1 MATSG
6 RRATMKEYS
15 VPQEMYDHFGEE
27 SIEQF
32 KAAFGAFDVN
42 GDGSIDASELKN
54 VLVKLGEK
62 DVPDD
67 EIAKMIASVD
77 TNNDQSIQ
85 FNEFLSLLKSQNLGK
100 SGEALAEVVNK
111 GMKMFNV
118 NGMSTGGGGYANF
131 SDDEKIA
138 FSEHINTTLQ
148 GDPHLASI
156 LPLDPNSM
164 DLFSAGSDGILMC
177 KLINKACFDTI
188 DERAINL
195 PNKKPLNKFQKIEN
209 QNLAINAAKSI
220 GCTVVNVGPID
231 LVDGSPILMLGL
243 IWQIVRIQLMST
255 ISLKEHPELLRL
267 LGEGEEM
274 SDMMNQSPEQILL
287 RWFNYQLEH
296 AGSDRRVKNFG
307 SDLMDGEC
315 YSILLNRLAPE
326 TCPLDSTPEGIIENA
341 KKLGIDP
348 FIAPSDIP
356 NGNKKLNSAFVAQI
370 FNQCPGMDILDDEE
384 IAEYDM
390 AGVMEDDNVEDSR
403 EERIFR
409 MWMNSLNIDDTY
421 VNNLFEDVRDGVV
434 LLKVMDK
441 VQPGIVSWPK
451 VNINP
456 KNRFKKVEN
465 CNYCVVLAK
474 QMRFSVVNVGG
485 VDLMDGNRTLI
496 LGMIWQLM
504 RQHTLNILIEIGGG
518 TKIDDKSIVKWANAQ
533 VAEKGKETSMS
544 SFQDS
549 SLSNGRFFLDLLWC
563 LEERVINWDLCTP
576 GESEEDQIMNAKYI
590 ISVARKL
597 GCTVFL
603 APEDITEVKP
613 KMLLMLTASIMLV
626 AMQQKK

>member
-6 RRATMKEYS
+6 RRAQMQEYN
-15 VPQEMYDHFGEE
+15 VPDDMLTHFGEE
-27 SIEQF
+27 GIEQF
-32 KAAFGAFDVN
+32 KAAFGAFDVS
-42 GDGSIDASELKN
+42 GDGSIDETELKN
-54 VLVKLGEK
+54 LLKKLGEENTT
-62 DVPDD
+62 D
-67 EIAKMIASVD
+67 EEITKMIASVD
-77 TNNDQSIQ
+77 DNKDGSIQ
-85 FNEFLSLLKSQNLGK
+85 FNEFLTIVKGSNLGI
-100 SGEALAEVVNK
+100 GGQALAAVVND

-138 FSEHINTTLQ
+138 FTEHINNTLQ
-148 GDPHLASI
+148 GDPDLERM
-156 LPLDPNSM
+156 LPMDPNSM
-164 DLFSAGSDGILMC
+164 DLFSASSDGILMC

-188 DERAINL
+188 DERAMNV
-195 PNKKPLNKFQKIEN
+195 PTKKPLNKFQKIEN
-209 QNLAINAAKSI
+209 QNLVINAAKSI

-243 IWQIVRIQLMST
+243 VWQIVRIQLMST

-274 SDMMNQSPEQILL
+274 SDMLNKSPEQILL

-307 SDLMDGEC
+307 SDLMDGEA
-315 YSILLNRLAPE
+315 YSILLNRLAPD

-348 FIAPSDIP
+348 FISASDIP

-434 LLKVMDK
+434 LLRVMDK
-441 VQPGIVSWPK
+441 VQPGIVSWSK
-451 VNINP
+451 VNMQP

-474 QMRFSVVNVGG
+474 SMRFSVVNVGG

-504 RQHTLNILIEIGGG
+504 RQHTLNILIQIGGG
-518 TKIDDKSIVKWANAQ
+518 TKIDDKAIIKWANTT
-533 VAEKGKETSMS
+533 VTEKGKETSMR
-544 SFQDS
+544 SFQDK
-549 SLSNGRFFLDLLWC
+549 SLATGHFFLDLLWC
-563 LEERVINWDLCTP
+563 LEERVIDWDLVTA
-576 GESEEDQIMNAKYI
+576 GETEEDQLLNAKYI

-603 APEDITEVKP
+603 APEDITEVKQ
-613 KMLLMLTASIMLV
+613 KMLMMLTASIML
-626 AMQQKK
+626 ASMKN

>member
-6 RRATMKEYS
+6 RRATMKAYI
-15 VPQEMYDHFGEE
+15 VPEDMLAHYGEE
-27 SIEQF
+27 TIEQF
-32 KAAFGAFDVN
+32 KSAFGAFDVS
-42 GDGSIDASELKN
+42 GDGSIDSTELKN
-54 VLVKLGEK
+54 LLGKLGEDK
-62 DVPDD
+62 TD
-67 EIAKMIASVD
+67 EEVAAMIASVD
-77 TNNDQSIQ
+77 ENGDGSIQ
-85 FNEFLSLLKSQNLGK
+85 FNEFLGIMKGAGLG
-100 SGEALAEVVNK
+100 SAGEALAETVNA

-138 FSEHINTTLQ
+138 FSEHINNCLE
-148 GDPHLASI
+148 GDPHLKAL

-164 DLFSAGSDGILMC
+164 DLFSASSDGILMC
-177 KLINKACFDTI
+177 KLINKACYDTI
-188 DERAINL
+188 DERALNI
-195 PNKKPLNKFQKIEN
+195 PTKKPLNKFQKIEN
-209 QNLAINAAKSI
+209 QNLVINAAKSI

-243 IWQIVRIQLMST
+243 VWQIVRIQLMST
-255 ISLKEHPELLRL
+255 ISLKEYPELLRL

-274 SDMMNQSPEQILL
+274 SDMLNKSPEQILL

-307 SDLMDGEC
+307 SDLADGEC
-315 YSILLNRLAPE
+315 YSILLNRLAPDL
-326 TCPLDSTPEGIIENA
+326 CPLDSTPEGIIENA
-341 KKLGIDP
+341 KKLDFDP
-348 FIAPSDIP
+348 FISASDIP
-356 NGNKKLNSAFVAQI
+356 NANKKLNSAFVAQI
-370 FNQCPGMDILDDEE
+370 FNACPGMDILDDEE

-434 LLKVMDK
+434 LLRVMDK
-441 VQPGIVSWPK
+441 VQPGIVSWSK

-474 QMRFSVVNVGG
+474 SMKFSVVNVGG
-485 VDLMDGNRTLI
+485 VDLMDGNRNLI

-504 RQHTLNILIEIGGG
+504 RQHTLNILIQIGGG
-518 TKIDDKSIVKWANAQ
+518 TKIDDKAIIKWANAT
-533 VAEKGKETSMS
+533 VAEKGKETTMR

-549 SLSNGRFFLDLLWC
+549 SLSSGLFFLDLLWC
-563 LEERVINWDLCTP
+563 MEERIINWDLVTA
-576 GESEEDQIMNAKYI
+576 GESEEDQLLNAKYI

-603 APEDITEVKP
+603 APEDITEVKQ
-613 KMLLMLTASIMLV
+613 KMLMMLTASIML
-626 AMQQKK
+626 ASKTAK

>member
-1 MATSG
+1 M
-6 RRATMKEYS
+6 
-15 VPQEMYDHFGEE
+15 
-27 SIEQF
+27 
-32 KAAFGAFDVN
+32 
-42 GDGSIDASELKN
+42 
-54 VLVKLGEK
+54 
-62 DVPDD
+62 
-67 EIAKMIASVD
+67 
-77 TNNDQSIQ
+77 
-85 FNEFLSLLKSQNLGK
+85 
-100 SGEALAEVVNK
+100 
-111 GMKMFNV
+111 
-118 NGMSTGGGGYANF
+118 
-131 SDDEKIA
+131 
-138 FSEHINTTLQ
+138 
-148 GDPHLASI
+148 GDPHLANV

-164 DLFSAGSDGILMC
+164 DLFTASSNGILMC
-177 KLINKACFDTI
+177 KLINKAVYDTV
-188 DERAINL
+188 DERALNI
-195 PNKKPLNKFQKIEN
+195 PKKKPLNKYQMIEN
-209 QNLAINAAKSI
+209 QNLVINAAKSI

-231 LVDGSPILMLGL
+231 LVEGSPILGLGL

-274 SDMMNQSPEQILL
+274 SDMLNKSPEQILL
-287 RWFNYQLEH
+287 RWFNFQLEH

-307 SDLMDGEC
+307 DDLADGEA
-315 YSILLNRLAPE
+315 YSILLNHLAPDV
-326 TCPLDSTPEGIIENA
+326 CPLDSNPEGIIANA
-341 KKLGIDP
+341 EKLDIDP
-348 FIAPSDIP
+348 FISASDIP

-370 FNQCPGMDILDDEE
+370 FNQCPNMDIYITEEE

-421 VNNLFEDVRDGVV
+421 VNNLFEDVRDGIV

-485 VDLMDGNRTLI
+485 VDLMDGNRNLI

-504 RQHTLNILIEIGGG
+504 RQHTLNILIQIGGG
-518 TKIDDKSIVKWANAQ
+518 KKIDDKAIIKWANETVQA
-533 VAEKGKETSMS
+533 KERTTSMK

-549 SLSNGRFFLDLLWC
+549 TLATGLFFLDLLFC
-563 LEERVINWDLCTP
+563 YEERVIDWDIVTP
-576 GESEEDQIMNAKYI
+576 GETEEDQLLNAKYV

-603 APEDITEVKP
+603 APEDIIEVKA
-613 KMLLMLTASIMLV
+613 KMLLMLVASIMLV
-626 AMQQKK
+626 SMQKK

>member
-6 RRATMKEYS
+6 RRATMKAYI
-15 VPQEMYDHFGEE
+15 VPEDMLAHYGEE
-27 SIEQF
+27 TIEQF
-32 KAAFGAFDVN
+32 KSAFGAFDVS
-42 GDGSIDASELKN
+42 GDGSIDSTELKN
-54 VLVKLGEK
+54 LLGKLGEENK
-62 DVPDD
+62 TD
-67 EIAKMIASVD
+67 EEVAAMIASVD
-77 TNNDQSIQ
+77 ENGDGSIQ
-85 FNEFLSLLKSQNLGK
+85 FNEFLGIMKGAGLG
-100 SGEALAEVVNK
+100 SAGEALAETVNA

-138 FSEHINTTLQ
+138 FSEHINNCLE
-148 GDPHLASI
+148 GDPHLNAL

-164 DLFSAGSDGILMC
+164 DLFSASSDGILMC
-177 KLINKACFDTI
+177 KLINKACYDTI
-188 DERAINL
+188 DERALNI
-195 PNKKPLNKFQKIEN
+195 PTKKPLNKFQKIEN
-209 QNLAINAAKSI
+209 QNLVINAAKSI

-243 IWQIVRIQLMST
+243 VWQIVRIQLMST
-255 ISLKEHPELLRL
+255 ISLKEYPELLRL

-274 SDMMNQSPEQILL
+274 SDMLNKSPEQILL

-307 SDLMDGEC
+307 SDLADGEC
-315 YSILLNRLAPE
+315 YSILLNRLAPDL
-326 TCPLDSTPEGIIENA
+326 CPLDSTPEGIIENA
-341 KKLGIDP
+341 KKLDFDP
-348 FIAPSDIP
+348 FISASDIP
-356 NGNKKLNSAFVAQI
+356 NANKKLNSAFVAQI
-370 FNQCPGMDILDDEE
+370 FNACPGMDILDDEE

-434 LLKVMDK
+434 LLRVMDK
-441 VQPGIVSWPK
+441 VQPGIVSWSK

-474 QMRFSVVNVGG
+474 SMKFSVVNVGG
-485 VDLMDGNRTLI
+485 VDLMDGNRNLI

-504 RQHTLNILIEIGGG
+504 RQHTLNILIQIGGG
-518 TKIDDKSIVKWANAQ
+518 TKIDDKAIIKWANAT
-533 VAEKGKETSMS
+533 VAEKGKETTMR

-549 SLSNGRFFLDLLWC
+549 SLSSGLFFLDLLWC
-563 LEERVINWDLCTP
+563 MEERIINWDLVTA
-576 GESEEDQIMNAKYI
+576 GESEEDQLLNAKYI

-603 APEDITEVKP
+603 APEDITEVKQ
-613 KMLLMLTASIMLV
+613 KMLMMLTASIML
-626 AMQQKK
+626 ASKTAK